1 MRLKLFVLVLTT
13 ISVSGFSQIV
23 ASGKVAREDD
33 KSPIAFV
40 NIGILDSDVGTISE
54 EDGSFS
60 VIIPEQYLKARLLFS
75 ALGYKRISLAVD
87 SARNFDSLTVLL
99 AESML
104 QLKAVTVTGEQFKR
118 KYEFGNKTSEGGTV
132 YADTI
137 TARGMRAIF

>member
-1 MRLKLFVLVLTT
+1 MPRKVCETLLFRLNSLQDSPNDSKMKLKLFVLVLTT

-23 ASGKVAREDD
+23 VSGKVAREDD

-75 ALGYKRISLAVD
+75 ALGYKRISL
-87 SARNFDSLTVLL
+87 
-99 AESML
+99 
-104 QLKAVTVTGEQFKR
+104 
-118 KYEFGNKTSEGGTV
+118 
-132 YADTI
+132 
-137 TARGMRAIF
+137 